1 VDFSVL
7 LQDIP
12 TLLVV
17 IIGVPVVLAAYIVG
31 GEYLVRRLPDKN
43 RPRVRPWIWV
53 GPALI
58 LVAGFLLIPAI
69 LTAIQ
74 SVESNGVDVLDPT
87 TWGAN
92 FVGFRN
98 FARQFADFPTGGAW
112 IAIRNNVIFWLLFYT
127 LISLVFGLVLAVL
140 FDRVKYEQF
149 VKSLIF
155 MPMAISSVALG
166 LIWDFMYEYQPP
178 GQEQTGTLNAL
189 VTTFLHHDPVS
200 WLQDQWP
207 GESFNLLN
215 NLALIGAATWGITG
229 FAMVILSAALKGI
242 PAELLEAARVD
253 GAGELTVFRRVILP
267 LMMPTIVV
275 VGTTLVIFAL
285 KAFDVVYV
293 MTSGNYDTDVVASLM
308 YRELFNVRH
317 FGRAAVLAI
326 MLLAAIIPVMLF
338 NLRRFREQEAIR

>member
-17 IIGVPVVLAAYIVG
+17 IIGVPAILAAYIVG
-31 GEYLVRRLPDKN
+31 GELLVRRLPDKS
-43 RPRVRPWIWV
+43 RPQVRPWIWV

-58 LVAGFLLIPAI
+58 LVAGFLLLPALGTI
-69 LTAIQ
+69 VQ
-74 SVESNGVDVLDPT
+74 SFENNAG
-87 TWGAN
+87 TW
-92 FVGFRN
+92 VGFN
-98 FARQFADFPTGGAW
+98 NYASQFADFPSGGAW
-112 IAIRNNVIFWLLFYT
+112 VAIRNNVIFWLIFYT
-127 LISLVFGLVLAVL
+127 VFTLVFGLVLAVL
-140 FDRVKYEQF
+140 FDRVRYESI

-166 LIWDFMYEYQPP
+166 IIWIFMFQYSTP
-178 GQEQTGTLNAL
+178 GESQVGTLNAII
-189 VTTFLHHDPVS
+189 TFFHHDPVV

-207 GESFNLLN
+207 SDKFNVLN

-242 PAELLEAARVD
+242 PGELLEAARVD
-253 GAGELTVFRRVILP
+253 GAGEITIFRRVIFP

-293 MTSGNYDTDVVASLM
+293 MTGGNYNTDVLAFRMYEQLYTAGNNGHASAVAVIL
-308 YRELFNVRH
+308 LV
-317 FGRAAVLAI
+317 AV
-326 MLLAAIIPVMLF
+326 IPVLIF
-338 NLRRFREQEAIR
+338 NLRQFRAVEARR